1 MAAVDIQ
8 TLASNVYAKCL
19 DQFSS
24 SQLLY
29 QRDILG
35 LGLIPNKSL
44 EVLLQCTQLLVDQ
57 NYFGVYQDAEGRL
70 SWKIIAR
77 EEAEK

>member
-1 MAAVDIQ
+1 MEIQ
-8 TLASNVYAKCL
+8 DLANSVYHKCL
-19 DQFSS
+19 SQFSA

-44 EVLLQCTQLLVDQ
+44 ETLLQCTQYLVDQ
-57 NYFGVYQDAEGRL
+57 NYFRVYQDTENRL
-70 SWKIIAR
+70 SWKVIPK
-77 EEAEK
+77 EDAEK